1 MSDGDRA
8 GGRSD
13 TRTVPAVPAERRMGV
28 VQRVVGQLVPRRR
41 HLRGTVYLLLDH
53 STSMGDPDKMTQMRE
68 GAVRFFLEAVQRGY
82 AVGAVSFADRAAL
95 ITGAS
100 LDAHRFWRRVHELR
114 PYGRTAMA
122 RALRTGTGR
131 LNLRRGR
138 KVLVLITDG
147 VPDDRDGTL
156 EAARMARAAGI
167 TLIPIGTGNADH
179 AFLAALAGRPEL
191 VRHVPRAAWAEAIA
205 EVATGLSSGR
215 APG

>member
-1 MSDGDRA
+1 MRDDDRSGVRDDA
-8 GGRSD
+8 L
-13 TRTVPAVPAERRMGV
+13 TVPAVPAEPRMGV
-28 VQRVVGQLVPRRR
+28 VRRVVGSLVPRRR
-41 HLRGTVYLLLDH
+41 QLRGTVYLLLDH
-53 STSMGDPDKMTQMRE
+53 STSMGDPEKMTQMRE

-82 AVGAVSFADRAAL
+82 AVGAVSFADRAVL

-122 RALRTGTGR
+122 RALRMGTGR
-131 LNLRRGR
+131 LTLRRGR

-147 VPDDRDGTL
+147 VPDDREGTL
-156 EAARMARAAGI
+156 EAARVARAAGV

-191 VRHVPRAAWAEAIA
+191 VRQVPRADWAEAIA
-205 EVATGLSSGR
+205 EVATGL